1 MAVKPNITWIG
12 SQNFG
17 YPDQAHGGLNPQA
30 IVYHIAQGSMTGL
43 DAWFNN
49 PNSFASTHFAVG
61 KSGVIHQYVA
71 VGDAAWGNGLMN
83 KPDTSIP
90 WLADCFNNG
99 INPNLRTISIEHEGF
114 TGQPWP
120 EAQYQS
126 SRALATWLIDTYN
139 LRHTL
144 VKLDH
149 GHIGHY
155 RIDSVNRAS
164 CPGTGWPRSR
174 LFQDLGRL
182 EDVFVPNNRT
192 IYQVKTFYA
201 PSSGAAH
208 KILVDVRNF
217 GYPTAATAIDIMIG
231 CRSRGDGSYVAAY
244 DGTLESTTTMAL
256 YPTAPVRN
264 EWEFARGRVQ
274 LKSSRFL
281 LRIRP
286 KGHPMEVT
294 ATMKGYFTLE

>member
-120 EAQYQS
+120 EPQYQS

-144 VKLDH
+144 IRLDH

-164 CPGTGWPRSR
+164 CPGTGWPRAR

-192 IYQVKTFYA
+192 IYQNRIFNPTGNTYEINVNVTT
-201 PSSGAAH
+201 
-208 KILVDVRNF
+208 F
-217 GYPTAATAIDIMIG
+217 GYPSAATAVDLLVG
-231 CRSRGDGSYVAAY
+231 CRSRGDGAYVAAY
-244 DGTLESTTTMAL
+244 DGTSGRLL
-256 YPTAPVRN
+256 DRVGVYPTAPLRRDWN
-264 EWEFARGRVQ
+264 FGRGRVQ
-274 LKSSRFL
+274 LTGSKFQ
-281 LRIRP
+281 LRV
-286 KGHPMEVT
+286 HPASEPVEVI
-294 ATMKGYFTLE
+294 AVLKGYYALE